1 MTASNAN
8 CRLFRATPPAA
19 SVRWPTMAVKNFAG
33 RGGGGTS
40 PRRRHCRRAEESA
53 MSKERPTDDP
63 RNESDWKNTKQTDR
77 PWEGLPEKDQRP
89 NKTGKPDLERWKD
102 SGTH

>member
-1 MTASNAN
+1 
-8 CRLFRATPPAA
+8 
-19 SVRWPTMAVKNFAG
+19 
-33 RGGGGTS
+33 
-40 PRRRHCRRAEESA
+40 

-63 RNESDWKNTKQTDR
+63 RNESDWKNTKQTEQ
-77 PWEGLPEKDQRP
+77 PWKGLPEKDQRP